1 LPERGE
7 SSVQKWIIEGFRGGN
22 PTGLSR
28 QLTGGE
34 NQVRVLLQRLAA
46 RHLTDEEV
54 IDATFGTRHDLEI
67 SNNSGSKLYSLMT
80 NGPDCHYIAT
90 IDDSYAHRS

>member
-1 LPERGE
+1 M
-7 SSVQKWIIEGFRGGN
+7 QKWIIEGFRGGS

-28 QLTGGE
+28 QITGAE

-67 SNNSGSKLYSLMT
+67 TTNSNSKLYSLMT
-80 NGPDCHYIAT
+80 TGTDCHYIAT
-90 IDDSYAHRS
+90 IDDSYAHGS

>member
-1 LPERGE
+1 M
-7 SSVQKWIIEGFRGGN
+7 QKWIIEGFRGGS

-28 QLTGGE
+28 RTTGAE

-54 IDATFGTRHDLEI
+54 IDATF
-67 SNNSGSKLYSLMT
+67 
-80 NGPDCHYIAT
+80 
-90 IDDSYAHRS
+90 

>member
-1 LPERGE
+1 M
-7 SSVQKWIIEGFRGGN
+7 QKWIIEGFRGGS

-28 QLTGGE
+28 QLTGAE

-54 IDATFGTRHDLEI
+54 VDATFGTRHDLEI
-67 SNNSGSKLYSLMT
+67 SNDAGSKLYSLKTMGT
-80 NGPDCHYIAT
+80 DCHYTAT
-90 IDDSYAHRS
+90 IDDSYAQES

>member
-1 LPERGE
+1 
-7 SSVQKWIIEGFRGGN
+7 VQKWIIEGFRGGSR
-22 PTGLSR
+22 TGLSR

-67 SNNSGSKLYSLMT
+67 ANNLASKLYSLKT
-80 NGPDCHYIAT
+80 NGTDCHYIAT
-90 IDDSYAHRS
+90 IDDSYAHQS